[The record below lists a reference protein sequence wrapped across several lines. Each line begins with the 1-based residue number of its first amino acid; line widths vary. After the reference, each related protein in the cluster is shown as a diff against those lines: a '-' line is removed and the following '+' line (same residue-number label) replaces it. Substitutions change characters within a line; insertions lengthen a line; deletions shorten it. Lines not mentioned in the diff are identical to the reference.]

1 MQAVGPEVYEYGVLV
16 EWDGL
21 TGGESKT
28 AQHRLSF
35 DMPKV
40 FKGLGRSFCP
50 DELLLSAVGGC
61 LLTTFLHFKERFN
74 LPLKKFK
81 VDVRGEVKLME
92 EGYRITKVEAKIE
105 ASAPEEEV
113 ERVKRFIELAKEYC
127 HITRSLERCI
137 ATTVEIVVSGEKNLN
152 KC

>member
-1 MQAVGPEVYEYGVLV
+1 MRAVGPEVYRYGVFV

-21 TGGESKT
+21 TGGEART
-28 AQHRLSF
+28 TQHRLSF
-35 DMPKV
+35 DMPKE

-61 LLTTFLHFKERFN
+61 LLTTFLHFKERFK
-74 LPLKKFK
+74 LPLKKFR
-81 VDVRGEVKLME
+81 VDVKGEVKLMD

-105 ASAPEEEV
+105 ASAPEDEV

-137 ATTVEIVVSGEKNLN
+137 AITVDVIVSGEKS
-152 KC
+152 

>member
-1 MQAVGPEVYEYGVLV
+1 MRAVGPEVYKYGVLV

-21 TGGESKT
+21 TGGEAKT
-28 AQHRLSF
+28 ALHRLSF
-35 DMPKV
+35 DMPKE
-40 FKGLGRSFCP
+40 FNGLGRSFCP

-61 LLTTFLHFKERFN
+61 LLTTFLHFKERFK
-74 LPLKKFK
+74 LPLKKFR

-127 HITRSLERCI
+127 HITRSLERGI
-137 ATTVEIVVSGEKNLN
+137 AVTVDLTLSGEKP
-152 KC
+152 

>member
-1 MQAVGPEVYEYGVLV
+1 MPAIGPEVYKCNVLV

-21 TGGESKT
+21 TGGEART
-28 AQHRLSF
+28 TQHRLSF
-35 DMPKV
+35 DMPKE

-81 VDVRGEVKLME
+81 VDVRGEVKSMD
-92 EGYRITKVEAKIE
+92 EGYRITRVEAKIE
-105 ASAPEEEV
+105 ASAPEYEV

-137 ATTVEIVVSGEKNLN
+137 VITVDITVSGEKP
-152 KC
+152 

>member
-1 MQAVGPEVYEYGVLV
+1 MRAIGPEVYKYGVFV

-21 TGGESKT
+21 TGGEART
-28 AQHRLSF
+28 NQHRLSF
-35 DMPKV
+35 DMPKE

-61 LLTTFLHFKERFN
+61 LLTTFLHFKERFK
-74 LPLKKFK
+74 LPLRKFR
-81 VDVRGEVKLME
+81 VDVRGEVKLMD

-105 ASAPEEEV
+105 ASAPEDEV
-113 ERVKRFIELAKEYC
+113 ERVKKFIELAKEYC

-137 ATTVEIVVSGEKNLN
+137 AITVDVMVSGEKT
-152 KC
+152 

>member
-1 MQAVGPEVYEYGVLV
+1 MRAIGPEVYKYSVFV

-21 TGGESKT
+21 TGGEART
-28 AQHRLSF
+28 NQHHLSF
-35 DMPKV
+35 DMPKE

-61 LLTTFLHFKERFN
+61 LLTTFLHFKERFK
-74 LPLKKFK
+74 LPLRKFR
-81 VDVRGEVKLME
+81 VDVRGEVKLMD
-92 EGYRITKVEAKIE
+92 EGYRITSVEAKIE

-137 ATTVEIVVSGEKNLN
+137 AITVDVMVSSEKP
-152 KC
+152 